1 MTEEEKEGEK
11 REEEKR
17 EAFKAEMKE
26 FVKEFPKLEV
36 EKKENKIVIEDDVY
50 HSLFYLIN
58 KVKGVGDLE
67 LFIRNKEHLENFK
80 QILTTDFLLF
90 DDFLGIR
97 KEKDIEVY
105 LNPINVPYGVLSI
118 EDGETKT
125 IFDVKLNY
133 LKNELDIK
141 VQINPE
147 ESFIPIL
154 AKQIRGFRT
163 PRRRSL
169 VLTIKNLTK
178 TSNEGLMS
186 DVRSIINSVL
196 FDIEYTYNISFE
208 TVNIQNFIR
217 RNIRRK
223 KVRNEIPTEQINLI
237 HKKYISELIEYYHI
251 GEKVDFLPFKYI
263 CYYHII
269 EYFSDKSA
277 YYVVSEKLKNL
288 LLKPDF
294 HQQTNKYVAQAINFF
309 KKENDRY
316 TSDKIKIDRVLR
328 QFVNREELKDYLTEN
343 DTIEHFEK
351 ECVLECNK
359 ELTLPK
365 IDFSQD
371 ANFYTNLTKRVYS
384 LRCSIVHSNPDFDD
398 TKAIP
403 FITTPKNMDNLRI
416 EIEMIMEIARMI
428 IIGSKE

>member
-1 MTEEEKEGEK
+1 MDEEDKQ
-11 REEEKR
+11 REEFR
-17 EAFKAEMKE
+17 AEMEE
-26 FVKEFPKLEV
+26 FIKEFPKLEI
-36 EKKENKIVIEDDVY
+36 EKKENRIVFDDGEIWQT
-50 HSLFYLIN
+50 LLYLVN
-58 KVKGVGDLE
+58 NVKGVGDIE
-67 LFIRNKEHLENFK
+67 LFIRDKEHLQNFK
-80 QILTTDFLLF
+80 KILETDFLLF
-90 DDFLGIR
+90 DDFLGLR

-133 LKNELDIK
+133 LNNELNIK
-141 VQINPE
+141 IQINPE
-147 ESFIPIL
+147 DSFIPIL

-163 PRRRSL
+163 PRRRSI
-169 VLTIKNLTK
+169 VLTIKNLRK
-178 TSNEGLMS
+178 TSSEGLMS

-196 FDIEYTYNISFE
+196 FDIEYTYNTSFE

-223 KVRNEIPTEQINLI
+223 KVRNEIPNEQINLI
-237 HKKYISELIEYYHI
+237 HKNYISELIEYYHI

-328 QFVNREELKDYLTEN
+328 QFVNRQELKDYLTEREV
-343 DTIEHFEK
+343 IEHFEK
-351 ECVLECNK
+351 ECILECNK
-359 ELTLPK
+359 ELNLPK
-365 IDFSQD
+365 IDFSQET
-371 ANFYTNLTKRVYS
+371 NFYTNLTKRVYS

-403 FITTPKNMDNLRI
+403 FVTTPKNMDNLRI
-416 EIEMIMEIARMI
+416 EIEMVMEIARMI

>member
-1 MTEEEKEGEK
+1 MDEEDKK
-11 REEEKR
+11 REEFR
-17 EAFKAEMKE
+17 AEMEE
-26 FVKEFPKLEV
+26 FVKEFPKLEI
-36 EKKENKIVIEDDVY
+36 EKKENRIVFDDGEIWQ
-50 HSLFYLIN
+50 SLLYLVN
-58 KVKGVGDLE
+58 NVKGVGDVE
-67 LFIRNKEHLENFK
+67 LFIRDKEHLQNFK
-80 QILTTDFLLF
+80 KILETDFLLF
-90 DDFLGIR
+90 DDFLGLR

-141 VQINPE
+141 IQINPE
-147 ESFIPIL
+147 DSFIPIL
-154 AKQIRGFRT
+154 AKQIRGFRS
-163 PRRRSL
+163 PRRRSI
-169 VLTIKNLTK
+169 VLTIKNLRK

-196 FDIEYTYNISFE
+196 FDIEYTYNTSFE

-237 HKKYISELIEYYHI
+237 HKNYISELIEYYHI

-294 HQQTNKYVAQAINFF
+294 HQQTNKYVAQAVNFF

-328 QFVNREELKDYLTEN
+328 QFVNREELKDYLTER
-343 DTIEHFEK
+343 DVIEHFKK

-359 ELTLPK
+359 ELSLPK
-365 IDFSQD
+365 IDFSQE

-403 FITTPKNMDNLRI
+403 FVTTPKNMDNLRI

>member
-1 MTEEEKEGEK
+1 MTEEEKEEK
-11 REEEKR
+11 KEEERREE
-17 EAFKAEMKE
+17 FKTEMDK
-26 FVKEFPKLEV
+26 FVKEFPDLEI
-36 EKKENKIVIEDDVY
+36 EKKEREIDLGDGDIY

-58 KVKGVGDLE
+58 KVDGVGELE
-67 LFIRNKEHLENFK
+67 LFIRDKEHLKNFK
-80 QILTTDFLLF
+80 QIISTDFLLF

-97 KEKDIEVY
+97 KEKEIEVY
-105 LNPINVPYGVLSI
+105 LSPINVPYGVLSI
-118 EDGETKT
+118 EEGETKT

-133 LKNELDIK
+133 LKNELDLK

-147 ESFIPIL
+147 GSFIPVL

-163 PRRRSL
+163 PRRRSI
-169 VLTIKNLTK
+169 VLTIKNLEK
-178 TSNEGLMS
+178 ISPEGLMS

-208 TVNIQNFIR
+208 TINIQNFIR
-217 RNIRRK
+217 SNIRRK
-223 KVRNEIPTEQINLI
+223 KIRNEIPTEQINLI

-343 DTIEHFEK
+343 ETIEHFEK

-359 ELTLPK
+359 ELKLPK
-365 IDFSQD
+365 IDFSQE

-416 EIEMIMEIARMI
+416 EIEMIMEISRMI

>member
-1 MTEEEKEGEK
+1 MTEEK

-17 EAFKAEMKE
+17 EEFKGEMIK
-26 FVKEFPKLEV
+26 FAKEFPKLEI
-36 EKKENKIVIEDDVY
+36 EKKEDKIPFDDEIY
-50 HSLFYLIN
+50 HSLFFLVN
-58 KVKGVGDLE
+58 KVPGVGDLE
-67 LFIRNKEHLENFK
+67 LYVRNMEHLENLK
-80 QILTTDFLLF
+80 KILATDFLLF

-97 KEKDIEVY
+97 KEKDIEIY
-105 LNPINVPYGVLSI
+105 LNPITIPYSLSVVK
-118 EDGETKT
+118 EGESKT

-141 VQINPE
+141 IQLNPQE
-147 ESFIPIL
+147 TFIPIL
-154 AKQIRGFRT
+154 CKQIRGFRL
-163 PRRRSL
+163 PRARSF
-169 VLTIKNLTK
+169 VLTIKNLSK
-178 TSNEGLMS
+178 TSSEGLMS

-196 FDIEYTYNISFE
+196 FDIEYTYSTSFE
-208 TVNIQNFIR
+208 TVNIQSFIR

-223 KVRNEIPTEQINLI
+223 KIRNEVPTTPINLI
-237 HKKYISELIEYYHI
+237 HKNYIPELIEYYHI

-277 YYVVSEKLKNL
+277 YYVVSEKLKSL

-294 HQQTNKYVAQAINFF
+294 HQNTNKYVAQAINFF

-316 TSDKIKIDRVLR
+316 TSDKIKIDRVLN
-328 QFVNREELKDYLTEN
+328 QFIDREELKEHLIEN
-343 DTIEHFEK
+343 ETISHFEK
-351 ECVLECNK
+351 ECILECNK

-416 EIEMIMEIARMI
+416 EIDMIREIARMI
-428 IIGSKE
+428 IIGTKE

>member
-1 MTEEEKEGEK
+1 MTEEEKEEKEK
-11 REEEKR
+11 REK
-17 EAFKAEMKE
+17 FKTEMKK
-26 FVKEFPKLEV
+26 FVKEFPDIEV
-36 EKKENKIVIEDDVY
+36 EKIERDIDLGDGEIY
-50 HSLFYLIN
+50 HSLLYIIN
-58 KVKGVGDLE
+58 KVDGVGDIE
-67 LFIRNKEHLENFK
+67 LFIRNSEHLENFK
-80 QILTTDFLLF
+80 QILSTDFLLF
-90 DDFLGIR
+90 DDFLGVR
-97 KEKDIEVY
+97 NEKEIEVY
-105 LNPINVPYGVLSI
+105 LNPINVPYRTLSI
-118 EDGETKT
+118 EGEETKT

-141 VQINPE
+141 IQINPE
-147 ESFIPIL
+147 DSFIPIL
-154 AKQIRGFRT
+154 AKQIRGFRI
-163 PRRRSL
+163 PRRRSI
-169 VLTIKNLTK
+169 VLTIKNLNK
-178 TSNEGLMS
+178 FSNEGLMS

-328 QFVNREELKDYLTEN
+328 QFVDRQELKDYLTEN
-343 DTIEHFEK
+343 ETIEHFEN
-351 ECVLECNK
+351 ECLLECNK
-359 ELTLPK
+359 ELKLPK
-365 IDFSQD
+365 IDFSQE

-416 EIEMIMEIARMI
+416 EIEMIMEISRMI